1 MTAGRPSPR
10 SVQFRTTPAD
20 SSGAPHI
27 LEHTVLCGSQR
38 YPCRDP
44 FFKMLNRSL
53 CTFMNAFTGE
63 MLGPA
68 ELPRV
73 RGPPPLPL
81 SGWGAGTRGLWVDL
95 PFSVTPQEGH
105 VVADYKT
112 WSLGER
118 HLSFSGQGDSRF
130 LGGHCREAQPLAL
143 ASGC

>member
-81 SGWGAGTRGLWVDL
+81 SGGGAGTRGLWVDL
-95 PFSVTPQEGH
+95 PFSV
-105 VVADYKT
+105 
-112 WSLGER
+112 
-118 HLSFSGQGDSRF
+118 
-130 LGGHCREAQPLAL
+130 GGAAGGPR
-143 ASGC
+143 GG